1 MMIRTPSLSRVLA
14 VTALAVALSS
24 TAIAGGKGE
33 PKSKGAAQNRL
44 YIVQMSEAPVVA
56 YEGDIV
62 GLKATAPK
70 KGQKIDPNSPEVVDY
85 AAYLDKRHAELASK
99 AGGRKVYDYR
109 YSFNGFSAEL
119 SAAQAAALAHMP
131 GVVAVTKDE
140 ARTQDT
146 ASTPA
151 FLGLDAPGGLW
162 AQLGGVGSA
171 GEDVI
176 IGVIDGGVWPESLS
190 FSDRTGTNG
199 NATRDGKLCSSHI
212 DCSGKSSNRCH
223 RTGAPAIN

>member
-1 MMIRTPSLSRVLA
+1 MTHRISPLVRAIAL
-14 VTALAVALSS
+14 TALAALLP
-24 TAIAGGKGE
+24 AGADAGGKGV
-33 PKSKGAAQNRL
+33 PKSNGPSQNRL

-56 YEGDIV
+56 YEGDIP

-70 KGQKIDPNSPEVVDY
+70 KGQKIDPNSPQVVDY
-85 AAYLDKRHAELASK
+85 TAYLDKRHADLVTK

-109 YSFNGFSAEL
+109 YSFNGFSAEMT
-119 SAAQAAALAHMP
+119 AQQAAALSRMP

-151 FLGLDAPGGLW
+151 FLGLDATGGLW
-162 AQLGGVGSA
+162 SQLGGVGSA

-176 IGVIDGGVWPESLS
+176 IGIIDGGLMGSEMSSAGQRSTTP
-190 FSDRTGTNG
+190 
-199 NATRDGKLCSSHI
+199 ATI
-212 DCSGKSSNRCH
+212 P
-223 RTGAPAIN
+223 APVQYAPGV